1 MDIVLYEN
9 TEHAD
14 WNEMREIYAS
24 VGWTKHTNERIKHV
38 FEASNVMAIAKADGR
53 IIGFGRA
60 MSDGVFNAAIYDIV
74 VHRDNQGMGV
84 ARAVMKNLL
93 EQLKD
98 VSCVHL
104 LSTTGNEDFYR
115 QFGMRKLKTGMGRYL
130 NPALANQYL
139 EE

>member
-1 MDIVLYEN
+1 
-9 TEHAD
+9 
-14 WNEMREIYAS
+14 MREVYAS
-24 VGWTKHTNERIKHV
+24 VGWANHTNERIKQV
-38 FEASNVMAIAKADGR
+38 FEASNVTAIVKANGR

-74 VHRDNQGMGV
+74 VHRDYQGMGV
-84 ARAVMKNLL
+84 ASAIMKNLL

-98 VSCVHL
+98 ISCVHL
-104 LSTTGNEDFYR
+104 LSTTGNEGFYR